1 MPVSDS
7 EGNVCNSSFF
17 FLADD
22 DGRMSIYEDFGVFAT
37 GKSVKSWRRQR
48 ASFFFFHNLK
58 QAVLTREYGEGAVR
72 VAFCKSGFK
81 GEAGGFSQ
89 ASNSFGNF

>member
-1 MPVSDS
+1 MRILAFSLLAKVSNRGAGS
-7 EGNVCNSSFF
+7 E
-17 FLADD
+17 LL
-22 DGRMSIYEDFGVFAT
+22 
-37 GKSVKSWRRQR
+37 
-48 ASFFFFHNLK
+48 FFFFHNLK

>member
-1 MPVSDS
+1 MDACQYMRILAFSLLAKVSKRGAGS
-7 EGNVCNSSFF
+7 E
-17 FLADD
+17 LLL
-22 DGRMSIYEDFGVFAT
+22 
-37 GKSVKSWRRQR
+37 
-48 ASFFFFHNLK
+48 FHNLK
-58 QAVLTREYGEGAVR
+58 QVVLTRRYGEGAVR